1 MAGQKFNA
9 FYGLSCDKNGVSQ
22 DITNAYFKGQPVAVL
37 YGGTNLT
44 ATPAS
49 GQLLIGNGSGYTLS
63 TITAGTGI
71 TVTNASGAITIAANN
86 SGTVTSVTGTSPI
99 NVTNPST
106 GVYNVALDTVPVAKG
121 GTGTV
126 TGSITGT
133 GALTFTAGGSNT
145 NVNLVPLGTGS
156 VDVASKK
163 ITNLLDPTNAQ
174 DAATKIYVDN
184 VAQGLDVKGSVEYG
198 TTANI
203 DLATWN
209 LSTTN
214 IDVPVSVGSLTV
226 GDRVLVKNQTTASQN
241 GIYNVVN
248 GSTWTRSTDMA
259 AGSDA
264 SGAFTFIEKGSS
276 GSGSLADTGWVQTAD
291 PATVGTDNL
300 TWSLFSSAGNNAS
313 TISVTNDTTTNSF
326 IYPTLTSSTS
336 GAATIKTSS
345 SRIAVNTSNGQLKL
359 NNVATTYAASVS
371 VDNSGGS
378 PTTIDTF
385 TGSGAKY
392 LLHCYKYYN
401 GLGGAEARSTVE
413 LLVNVTGLAGS
424 FAIEISEYGMSNSI
438 VTYDASVNSSTGEV
452 SVTAIG
458 LNASPNV
465 YTVVFQRVAFGLLTN
480 S

>member
-49 GQLLIGNGSGYTLS
+49 GELLIGNGSGYTLS

-71 TVTNASGAITIAANN
+71 TVTNASGAITIAATNA
-86 SGTVTSVTGTSPI
+86 GTVTNVTATSPI
-99 NVTNPST
+99 FSSGGATPDISL
-106 GVYNVALDTVPVAKG
+106 GTVPVANG

-145 NVNLVPLGTGS
+145 SVNLVPLGTGS

-264 SGAFTFIEKGSS
+264 AGAFTFIEKGSP

-371 VDNSGGS
+371 VDDSGGS

-392 LLHCYKYYN
+392 LLHCYQYYN
-401 GLGGAEARSTVE
+401 GFGGAEARSTVE
-413 LLVNVTGLAGS
+413 LLVNVTGAGGS
-424 FAIEISEYGMSNSI
+424 YGVQISEYGMSNSI
-438 VTYDASVNSSTGEV
+438 VTYNASVNSSTGEV